1 MINTNLF
8 FDVIDFQAQWVAVK
22 VPTKRFNVVR
32 AVCMIHVGGAHVT
45 SNTDNT
51 VKIRDRITWTV
62 AFLLLFCIVSFM
74 VDYNDE

>member
-32 AVCMIHVGGAHVT
+32 AVCMIHVGGARVT
-45 SNTDNT
+45 SNTDHT
-51 VKIRDRITWTV
+51 TTRQARITWTV
-62 AFLLLFCIVSFM
+62 ALILYLLYCFFHGGPQ
-74 VDYNDE
+74 

>member
-1 MINTNLF
+1 MGGGEGADET
-8 FDVIDFQAQWVAVK
+8 VQCG
-22 VPTKRFNVVR
+22 T
-32 AVCMIHVGGAHVT
+32 CSMIHVGGARVT